1 MIAIPTRGATLAP
14 SLTNRTALMET
25 TVVRDEPGM
34 ATGIAAQE
42 KPARWWL
49 PATLGVAAIA
59 FGIALPLLPDASLRA
74 IAVLFGIALVLG
86 GIARLRSLV
95 TEWLVLATI
104 LAVLWLF
111 SGLALLVIAT
121 TTAGSTDGRLV
132 GLGVFSTI
140 VGIAFAVWP
149 RG

>member
-1 MIAIPTRGATLAP
+1 MMG
-14 SLTNRTALMET
+14 S
-25 TVVRDEPGM
+25 TVVRDQPGIA
-34 ATGIAAQE
+34 ATGAPAAQE
-42 KPARWWL
+42 KPSRWWL
-49 PATLGVAAIA
+49 PATLGVIAIA
-59 FGIALPLLPDASLRA
+59 SGIALPLLPEVSLRF
-74 IAVLFGIALVLG
+74 IAALFGIALALG
-86 GIARLRSLV
+86 GIARLRTLV
-95 TEWLVLATI
+95 TEWAVLATI

-111 SGLALLVIAT
+111 SGLALLVIAM